1 MADTYNLSLPLL
13 AAAQAQ
19 KHVTV
24 NEALAILDSVAQM
37 RVVSAALTA
46 PPGAPADGE
55 AYIVPTG
62 ASGAWEGQQ
71 TAVAVHA
78 NGGWIFLPAR
88 AGWEA
93 WDESTGRRLFFDGTA
108 WRAAQAVSAPGG
120 ALTLG
125 QVLEVDHALANAA
138 SSTIS
143 AAIPDKFVVL
153 GVTARVIV
161 AITGTGGSWSLG
173 VPADAGRYGAGLGV
187 AQNAF
192 AQGVTGQPQAY
203 YGGTDL
209 VLTAGSG
216 AFTGGVV
223 RLAIHGW
230 SIEPPGAV

>member
-1 MADTYNLSLPLL
+1 MTDTHNLSLPLL

-24 NEALAILDSVAQM
+24 NEALAILDSVAQL
-37 RVVSAALTA
+37 RVVSAALTV

-55 AYIVPTG
+55 AYVVPAG
-62 ASGAWEGQQ
+62 ASGAWMGQEG
-71 TAVAVHA
+71 AVAVHA

-93 WDESTGRRLFFDGTA
+93 WDENTARRLFFDGVT
-108 WRAAQAVSAPGG
+108 WRAAQAISAPGG

-125 QVLEVDHALANAA
+125 QVLEVDHVLANAA
-138 SSTIS
+138 SSTVA

-161 AITGTGGSWSLG
+161 AITGTGGGWSLG
-173 VPADAGRYGAGLGV
+173 VPADTGRYGTGLGV

-209 VLTAGSG
+209 VLSAGSG
-216 AFTGGVV
+216 AFVGGEV

-230 SIEPPGAV
+230 SIEPPATV